1 MIMYPNH
8 IKKLKKHVSK
18 INYLDIGSR
27 GGLSGW
33 FAEIEDKLNVLSFEA
48 SENEGLFNFSGKKN
62 FYLTK
67 NGVTSS
73 FFRPNPI
80 IQIYENQ
87 KHRFDYKEIEM
98 KVDTLDNKMK
108 NNDKKI
114 DLIKIDT
121 QGSEFEI
128 IQGGLQ
134 TIKKDKPFI
143 FVETWSYPYYE
154 KIKYFD
160 EILSE
165 LRKLDYEIYL
175 MEVAASTR
183 LEYKH
188 IFKENFGNK
197 KHTGFNIFLA
207 PSIDEICKIS
217 NKEEKIKKSFL
228 FFVHDLLSFSYKI
241 IENSDGEYQKTLKN
255 IIDKRIRYKHFY
267 KFLNYFDFL
276 KSKLIKK
283 NNVFY
288 RLT

>member
-1 MIMYPNH
+1 
-8 IKKLKKHVSK
+8 
-18 INYLDIGSR
+18 
-27 GGLSGW
+27 
-33 FAEIEDKLNVLSFEA
+33 
-48 SENEGLFNFSGKKN
+48 LFNFSGKKN

-67 NGVTSS
+67 SGVTSS
-73 FFRPNPI
+73 FFKPNPMI
-80 IQIYENQ
+80 KIYENQ
-87 KHRFDYKEIEM
+87 KHRFDYQEIEM

-108 NNDKKI
+108 NGDTKI

-134 TIKKDKPFI
+134 TIKRHKPFI
-143 FVETWSYPYYE
+143 FIETWSYPYYE

-165 LRKLDYEIYL
+165 LRKIDYEIYL

-197 KHTGFNIFLA
+197 KHTGFNIFLG
-207 PSIDEICKIS
+207 PPIEEICRIS
-217 NKEEKIKKSFL
+217 DQEERIKKSFL
-228 FFVHDLLSFSYKI
+228 FFIHDLLSFSYKI
-241 IENSDGEYQKTLKN
+241 VENDDTEYQKDLKS
-255 IIDKRIRYKHFY
+255 IIQKRIKYKHFY
-267 KFLNYFDFL
+267 KFLTYFNFL
-276 KSKLIKK
+276 KSTLTRKSNI
-283 NNVFY
+283 FY

>member
-1 MIMYPNH
+1 
-8 IKKLKKHVSK
+8 
-18 INYLDIGSR
+18 
-27 GGLSGW
+27 
-33 FAEIEDKLNVLSFEA
+33 
-48 SENEGLFNFSGKKN
+48 
-62 FYLTK
+62 
-67 NGVTSS
+67 
-73 FFRPNPI
+73 
-80 IQIYENQ
+80 
-87 KHRFDYKEIEM
+87 M

-128 IQGGLQ
+128 IQGSLQ

-217 NKEEKIKKSFL
+217 NKEEKIKNLFYFL
-228 FFVHDLLSFSYKI
+228 FMIF
-241 IENSDGEYQKTLKN
+241 
-255 IIDKRIRYKHFY
+255 
-267 KFLNYFDFL
+267 
-276 KSKLIKK
+276 
-283 NNVFY
+283 
-288 RLT
+288 